1 MPSNINQSAL
11 DDVREQMNKLF
22 KNMFV
27 FTNEDMQLY
36 DACFSNVF
44 SGGITFSYMTAT
56 FYAQFAGE
64 ILVGMLSSNPFRRF
78 LTTALDEEAKRE
90 GRGKYWH
97 ESMAT
102 KRFGLPGVD
111 YTADMED
118 LKSMMNTSYMKIESL
133 SNWYGTDERV
143 RPLLPEQQGD
153 PRYQA
158 GHHGV
163 PVPDPSLRLR
173 PAVRRGDHGVRRHR
187 GRPDQRG
194 RRRRKQAISEK
205 GPCIHRPKR
214 I

>member
-27 FTNEDMQLY
+27 FTNEDMQMY

-133 SNWYGTDERV
+133 SNWYGTDEGRSEFDLYCLSNKAIRDIERV
-143 RPLLPEQQGD
+143 IMEFPYLIRRYDFDQQF
-153 PRYQA
+153 A
-158 GHHGV
+158 GEIMEYAGIV
-163 PVPDPSLRLR
+163 AAQIKE
-173 PAVRRGDHGVRRHR
+173 AVEGEN
-187 GRPDQRG
+187 
-194 RRRRKQAISEK
+194 KQ
-205 GPCIHRPKR
+205 
-214 I
+214 

>member
-27 FTNEDMQLY
+27 FTNEDMQMY

-133 SNWYGTDERV
+133 SNWYGTDEGRSEFDLYCLSNKAIRDIKRV
-143 RPLLPEQQGD
+143 IMEFPYLIRRYDFDQQF
-153 PRYQA
+153 A
-158 GHHGV
+158 GEIMEYAGIV
-163 PVPDPSLRLR
+163 AAQIKE
-173 PAVRRGDHGVRRHR
+173 AVEGEN
-187 GRPDQRG
+187 
-194 RRRRKQAISEK
+194 KQ
-205 GPCIHRPKR
+205 
-214 I
+214 

>member
-133 SNWYGTDERV
+133 SNWYGTDEGRSEFDLYCLSNKAIRDIKRV
-143 RPLLPEQQGD
+143 IMEFPYLIRRYDFDQQF
-153 PRYQA
+153 A
-158 GHHGV
+158 GEIMEYAGIV
-163 PVPDPSLRLR
+163 AAQIKE
-173 PAVRRGDHGVRRHR
+173 AVEGEN
-187 GRPDQRG
+187 
-194 RRRRKQAISEK
+194 KQ
-205 GPCIHRPKR
+205 
-214 I
+214 

>member
-27 FTNEDMQLY
+27 LTNEDMQLY

-133 SNWYGTDERV
+133 SNWYGTDEGRSEFDLYCLSNKAIRDIKRV
-143 RPLLPEQQGD
+143 IMEFPYLIRRYDFDQQF
-153 PRYQA
+153 A
-158 GHHGV
+158 GEIMEYAGIV
-163 PVPDPSLRLR
+163 AAQIKE
-173 PAVRRGDHGVRRHR
+173 AVEGEN
-187 GRPDQRG
+187 
-194 RRRRKQAISEK
+194 KQ
-205 GPCIHRPKR
+205 
-214 I
+214 